1 VVQAITNHIQM
12 CIYKIT
18 MGSYEEFVE
27 YARERL
33 TPFKRDHPGFVSY
46 SLTDV
51 GDGRFVS
58 VSTWEDRAQAEAAKA
73 SYAELIRSSDLAD
86 SVALEEDLIGEMTTL
101 AAFVRDSV

>member
-1 VVQAITNHIQM
+1 VITYYVQM

-18 MGSYEEFVE
+18 KGSYEEFVE

-33 TPFKRDHPGFVSY
+33 APFKRDLPGFVSY
-46 SLTDV
+46 SLTDI
-51 GDGRFVS
+51 GDERFVS
-58 VSTWEDRAQAEAAKA
+58 VSIWEDRAQAEAAKA

-101 AAFVRDSV
+101 AAFVRDAV

>member
-1 VVQAITNHIQM
+1 VITDYVHM

-18 MGSYEEFVE
+18 QGSYEEFVE
-27 YARERL
+27 YALERMA
-33 TPFKRDHPGFVSY
+33 PFKRDTPGFVSY

-86 SVALEEDLIGEMTTL
+86 SLALEEDLIGEMTTL